1 MEILEAYDLAGSLR
15 GAAQLAGC
23 DHKTVAHWV
32 RQRDL
37 GLVPRLDR
45 QRPAMHGEFQQKIDE
60 LVDRSQRRIR
70 ADMAHEKLVALGYL
84 GAQRTTRRWVAEA
97 KRRWRRE
104 HGRVTRP
111 WMPEPGLWMQFDYG
125 DGPVVDGRKTVLFCA
140 WLAWSRFRVVVPLRD
155 KTLPSVVIGLDRALR
170 ALVARRP
177 MC

>member
-1 MEILEAYDLAGSLR
+1 MKKPEEVMEILEAYDLAGSLR

-37 GLVPRLDR
+37 GMLPRVDR
-45 QRPAMHGEFQQKIDE
+45 QRPAMHGQFQAKIDE
-60 LVDRSQRRIR
+60 LVDRSNGRIR
-70 ADMAHEKLVALGYL
+70 ADVAHERLVALGYQ
-84 GAQRTTRRWVAEA
+84 GAPRTTRRWVAVS

-125 DGPVVDGRKTVLFCA
+125 DGPVVDAETSLLVQGTLVKRWV
-140 WLAWSRFRVVVPLRD
+140 RGFR
-155 KTLPSVVIGLDRALR
+155 S
-170 ALVARRP
+170 
-177 MC
+177 